1 MSLRVV
7 GNHAVSFNNCIKLR
21 ISATLVRSGL
31 ISGLSDGFCAFITK
45 SEMYPVMSERPAS

>member
-21 ISATLVRSGL
+21 ISAMLVHSGL

-45 SEMYPVMSERPAS
+45 SEMYPVVSERPVS